1 MTLSI
6 CSLEELELDTKIIHR
21 ISMHSPYLISFY
33 TTLAPVAFG
42 IFTTNGNEFHMKEN
56 SFEIIRIAP
65 YTKRTPTKC

>member
-6 CSLEELELDTKIIHR
+6 CSLEELELDTKIFHR
-21 ISMHSPYLISFY
+21 VSMHSPYLISHY
-33 TTLAPVAFG
+33 TILVPVAFG
-42 IFTTNGNEFHMKEN
+42 IFTTNGNELKEN